1 MYVLFLDHFQGTSYG
16 NETFSSLVMVPLA
29 QKYDI
34 KWRKMVWS
42 EHAIALRF
50 ISCREDQ
57 VLYLSIY
64 ESIELCNVLYI
75 FSVLDHL

>member
-29 QKYDI
+29 QKYDV
-34 KWRKMVWS
+34 KWRKMIWS

-50 ISCREDQ
+50 ISCNEDQ
-57 VLYLSIY
+57 VISMLLYM
-64 ESIELCNVLYI
+64 
-75 FSVLDHL
+75 